1 MKKINPDVFLK
12 SDKPEEV
19 ILAILAGKFK
29 EKYKII
35 KDVME
40 KIAKIEKRE
49 EKIIKYI
56 DGISFLASLFDIKI
70 KLELKSMPIQVDI
83 TKTFL
88 YKEGEKRGIQK
99 GERRGIAKGL
109 KEGLKEAIVM
119 VVLVKFGQLK
129 SKQVKKLLEKI
140 DDIKQL
146 KKIKKEVIM
155 VKRWDE
161 FIKVLRNSQSKKIN
175 SK

>member
-70 KLELKSMPIQVDI
+70 KLKSMPIQVDI

-88 YKEGEKRGIQK
+88 YKEGE
-99 GERRGIAKGL
+99 RRGTAKGL
-109 KEGLKEAIVM
+109 KEGLKEAILM
-119 VVLVKFGQLK
+119 DIQVKFGQLK
-129 SKQVKKLLEKI
+129 SKQVKKLLENI
-140 DDIKQL
+140 DDIKKL
-146 KKIKKEVIM
+146 KKIKKEVIT
-155 VKRWDE
+155 VKSWND
-161 FIKVLRNSQSKKIN
+161 FIKFLGISTKYKIN
-175 SK
+175 SSSNNK

>member
-49 EKIIKYI
+49 EK
-56 DGISFLASLFDIKI
+56 
-70 KLELKSMPIQVDI
+70 
-83 TKTFL
+83 
-88 YKEGEKRGIQK
+88 
-99 GERRGIAKGL
+99 
-109 KEGLKEAIVM
+109 
-119 VVLVKFGQLK
+119 VL
-129 SKQVKKLLEKI
+129 
-140 DDIKQL
+140 
-146 KKIKKEVIM
+146 
-155 VKRWDE
+155 
-161 FIKVLRNSQSKKIN
+161 
-175 SK
+175 

>member
-49 EKIIKYI
+49 EKVIKYI

-70 KLELKSMPIQVDI
+70 KLKSMPIQVDI
-83 TKTFL
+83 KKTFL
-88 YKEGEKRGIQK
+88 YKEGE
-99 GERRGIAKGL
+99 RRGTAKGL
-109 KEGLKEAIVM
+109 KEGLKEAIAM

-146 KKIKKEVIM
+146 KKIKKEVIT